1 MIKKTKIDKSKETK
15 AKASS
20 NARIVQAEVKI
31 RLQEWI
37 KSGIVEE
44 ELKNIIISSAAKDGD
59 KLRAIEVLTKLAGF
73 ETEPAKVAQTD
84 AEGNDIVAKADFEEL
99 KALWMLELQN
109 GKETTLEENCSF
121 LENATDEDI
130 EKLINEGIVE

>member
-99 KALWMLELQN
+99 KALWMLELQQ

>member
-73 ETEPAKVAQTD
+73 ETEPAKIASTD

-99 KALWMLELQN
+99 KALWMLELQQ